1 MGTIIPYAE
10 LVAAE
15 VGRVVES
22 DVRLV
27 LTQRVTADL
36 ADLELLIAR
45 REAVEDALAAMTGAI
60 VTTRK
65 YRAKLLRRDPGIRLC
80 RCGCGETI
88 PTPADLR
95 MLYASPTCRSRDGMR
110 RARARPRGA
119 SATPLTG
126 RTAISRD
133 VSGRIGSMSEAHY
146 VTRDE
151 LRAELAEM
159 KVDLI
164 KWMVGTGL
172 GIAAITATLAGIILR
187 ALQ

>member
-1 MGTIIPYAE
+1 MLVGTIIPYAE

-45 REAVEDALAAMTGAI
+45 REAVEDALATMTGAI
-60 VTTRK
+60 VATRK
-65 YRAKLLRRDPGIRLC
+65 YRAKLRRDPGIRC
-80 RCGCGETI
+80 R
-88 PTPADLR
+88 R
-95 MLYASPTCRSRDGMR
+95 VRRSPTARPPASRAPRGDGMR
-110 RARARPRGA
+110 RAGPRGA
-119 SATPLTG
+119 SATPLTD

-133 VSGRIGSMSEAHY
+133 VSGRIGNMSEAHY

-151 LRAELAEM
+151 LRAELVEM